1 MSATN
6 IADSPLSP
14 ASATT
19 PLLDLDDGAF
29 QESFCRR
36 AFRVRHRLTGHP
48 LFELPRLVKLATA
61 LPPASVEYNAGDIPM
76 ALDPRQTPHTGLSVE
91 ETVRRIEECRSW
103 MVLKNV

>member
-1 MSATN
+1 MSAS
-6 IADSPLSP
+6 IADNPLSP
-14 ASATT
+14 GSAAA
-19 PLLDLDDGAF
+19 PLDLDDGAF
-29 QESFCRR
+29 HEHFCRR
-36 AFRVRHRLTGHP
+36 AFRVRHRLAGHA
-48 LFELPRLVKLATA
+48 LFELARLVRLATS